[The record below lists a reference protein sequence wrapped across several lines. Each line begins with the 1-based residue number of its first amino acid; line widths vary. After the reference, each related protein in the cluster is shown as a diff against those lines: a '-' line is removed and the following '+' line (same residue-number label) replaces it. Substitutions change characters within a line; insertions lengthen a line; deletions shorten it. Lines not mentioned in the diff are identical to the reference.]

1 MLINRKGKNMKK
13 ILNISMAMLV
23 GMFLLTG
30 CQNNKDV
37 KPIET
42 KANTN
47 TEVVK
52 DQQLENFTFKSTS
65 LVYEEQ
71 TSTLQTVVTNTG
83 SKVEMLS
90 EFLIH
95 VKDAEGNEI
104 VTLTGFIGDSLKPG
118 ESRTI
123 TSSYG
128 DDLTTA
134 ASISYEIVR

>member
-1 MLINRKGKNMKK
+1 MKK

-134 ASISYEIVR
+134 ASISYEVVR

>member
-1 MLINRKGKNMKK
+1 MKK
-13 ILNISMAMLV
+13 ILSMSMAMLV

-134 ASISYEIVR
+134 ASISYEVVR

>member
-1 MLINRKGKNMKK
+1 MKK

-128 DDLTTA
+128 DDLTTP
-134 ASISYEIVR
+134 ASNSYEFERKN

>member
-1 MLINRKGKNMKK
+1 MKM

-134 ASISYEIVR
+134 ASISYEVVR

>member
-1 MLINRKGKNMKK
+1 
-13 ILNISMAMLV
+13 
-23 GMFLLTG
+23 MFLLTG

-134 ASISYEIVR
+134 ASISYEVVR

>member
-1 MLINRKGKNMKK
+1 MKK
-13 ILNISMAMLV
+13 ILNISMTMLV

-134 ASISYEIVR
+134 ASISYEVVR